1 MELISHISLAE
12 PKMKTNLSFTQKIAR
27 LFEKHKLLMNIPFIK
42 NFTNKQLNVLP
53 PAGDSEG
60 NNVLSFNGQR
70 NNFIKRLSNNGK
82 YRNSEPIKSG
92 KQPNQQNSE
101 KANRRFEENEK

>member
-53 PAGDSEG
+53 PAREQEEY
-60 NNVLSFNGQR
+60 NVSSFNSQR
-70 NNFIKRLSNNGK
+70 NNFINELSNNGEHRK
-82 YRNSEPIKSG
+82 LQPIKSEE
-92 KQPNQQNSE
+92 KQNPEEIN
-101 KANRRFEENEK
+101 KHEENEK